1 MAEVVARDVR
11 FHVQHLRSSSVGA
24 DGAPVL
30 PPVVFIHGLA
40 MDNLSSLYYT
50 LGNTV
55 AALTDAYLYDLR
67 GHGRTDRT
75 PAGYSVED
83 AFADLEALLDAW
95 GLDEPVVLVG
105 NSFGGTV
112 ALHAALARPER
123 VAGLVL
129 IETHFAVEGWST
141 DMVATL
147 ARVAGELDAGL
158 RKAWLEN
165 ALRKYKRMAANVE
178 ALVFETTL
186 LDDLS
191 RMLPIGED
199 DLRQLRTPVLAYYG
213 DESEIV
219 DRAHDLT
226 RFVADAE
233 VHILPGCTHSV
244 LMEATAAIRERLPEW
259 LQSLSAVRSGA
270 AVGVA

>member
-1 MAEVVARDVR
+1 MAEVVARGVR
-11 FHVQHLRSSSVGA
+11 FHVQHLRASSVGA
-24 DGAPVL
+24 DSAPVA

-55 AALTDAYLYDLR
+55 GALTDAYLYDLR

-75 PAGYSVED
+75 PSGYAVED

-95 GLDEPVVLVG
+95 GLDRPVVLVG

-112 ALHAALARPER
+112 ALHAALTCPER
-123 VAGLVL
+123 IAGLVL
-129 IETHFAVEGWST
+129 LETHFAVEGWST

-158 RKAWLEN
+158 RKAWLDQ

-191 RMLPIGED
+191 RMLPIGAD
-199 DLRQLRTPVLAYYG
+199 DLRRLSTPVLAYYG
-213 DESEIV
+213 AESEIV

-226 RFVADAE
+226 RFVAGAE

-244 LMEATAAIRERLPEW
+244 LMEATATIRERLPEW
-259 LQSLSAVRSGA
+259 LLALPATVPSATVA
-270 AVGVA
+270 AV